1 MTQRYTPEQAERMKK
16 RRYWF
21 YVDGQRFSSA
31 KAVNDYLGE
40 SLCHA
45 AWRADLIAA
54 SGGENMQIGDRTV
67 PVKRG
72 GHTIV
77 LERREDLIDKSVR
90 DYNAARKKLLSVGWS
105 AEEID
110 NLGNGQ
116 LYSEYKAE
124 LARQRLDI
132 PHFEKQ
138 EIKYTRVKIRPA
150 QGVFRARVMT
160 NWDNRC
166 AITGIGLALEAAHII
181 SHASGGTPTVENGLC
196 LAADLHTLMDR
207 GHLLIDGNVVRLSD
221 EAKEEPRYSGLD
233 GTVLRKPRQP
243 VVFPDSQ

>member
-1 MTQRYTPEQAERMKK
+1 MAQRYPPEQAERMKK
-16 RRYWF
+16 RRYWY
-21 YVDGQRFSSA
+21 YVDGQPFSSA
-31 KAVNDYLGE
+31 TKVNEYFGK
-40 SLCHA
+40 SLCTTS
-45 AWRADLIAA
+45 WRADLVMA
-54 SGGENMQIGDRTV
+54 SGGENMRIGDRTM
-67 PVKRG
+67 PVLLR
-72 GHTIV
+72 GHTII
-77 LERREDLIDKSVR
+77 LERREELIESGR
-90 DYNAARKKLLSVGWS
+90 NYNAARKKLLSVGWS

-124 LARQRLDI
+124 LARQRLDT

-166 AITGIGLALEAAHII
+166 AITGTGLALEAAHII
-181 SHASGGTPTVENGLC
+181 SHASGGAPTVENGLC

-233 GTVLRKPRQP
+233 GTVLRNPRRP

>member
-1 MTQRYTPEQAERMKK
+1 MKK
-16 RRYWF
+16 RRYWY
-21 YVDGQRFSSA
+21 YVDGQPFSSA
-31 KAVNDYLGE
+31 TKVNEYFGK
-40 SLCHA
+40 SLCTTS
-45 AWRADLIAA
+45 WRADLVMA
-54 SGGENMQIGDRTV
+54 SGGENMRIGDRTM
-67 PVKRG
+67 PVLLR
-72 GHTIV
+72 GHTII
-77 LERREDLIDKSVR
+77 LERREELIESGR
-90 DYNAARKKLLSVGWS
+90 NYNAARKKLLSVGWS

-124 LARQRLDI
+124 LARQRLDT

-166 AITGIGLALEAAHII
+166 AITGTGLALEAAHII
-181 SHASGGTPTVENGLC
+181 SHASGGAPTVENGLC

-233 GTVLRKPRQP
+233 GTVLRNPRRP

>member
-1 MTQRYTPEQAERMKK
+1 
-16 RRYWF
+16 
-21 YVDGQRFSSA
+21 
-31 KAVNDYLGE
+31 
-40 SLCHA
+40 
-45 AWRADLIAA
+45 
-54 SGGENMQIGDRTV
+54 
-67 PVKRG
+67 
-72 GHTIV
+72 
-77 LERREDLIDKSVR
+77 
-90 DYNAARKKLLSVGWS
+90 
-105 AEEID
+105 D

>member
-1 MTQRYTPEQAERMKK
+1 MKK

-21 YVDGQRFSSA
+21 YVDGQPFSSA
-31 KAVNDYLGE
+31 TKVNEYFGK
-40 SLCHA
+40 SLCTA
-45 AWRADLIAA
+45 SWRADLVMA
-54 SGGENMQIGDRTV
+54 SGGENMRIGDRTV
-67 PVKRG
+67 PVLRR
-72 GHTIV
+72 GHTII
-77 LERREDLIDKSVR
+77 LERREGLIEFGR
-90 DYNAARKKLLSVGWS
+90 DYNAAREKLLSVGWS

-110 NLGNGQ
+110 NLDNGQ
-116 LYSEYKAE
+116 LYSEYEAE

-138 EIKYTRVKIRPA
+138 ERKYTRVKIRPA

-166 AITGIGLALEAAHII
+166 AITGTGLALEAAHII
-181 SHASGGTPTVENGLC
+181 SHASGGKPTVENGLC

-233 GTVLRKPRQP
+233 GTVLRKPHRP
-243 VVFPDSQ
+243 VAFPDSQ

>member
-31 KAVNDYLGE
+31 TKVNEYFGK
-40 SLCHA
+40 SLCTA
-45 AWRADLIAA
+45 SWRTDLVMA
-54 SGGENMQIGDRTV
+54 SGGENMRIGDRTM
-67 PVKRG
+67 PVLLR
-72 GHTIV
+72 GHTII
-77 LERREDLIDKSVR
+77 LERREGLIESGR
-90 DYNAARKKLLSVGWS
+90 DYNAAREKLLSVGWS

-110 NLGNGQ
+110 NLDNGQ
-116 LYSEYKAE
+116 LYSEYEAE

-166 AITGIGLALEAAHII
+166 AITGTGLALEAAHII
-181 SHASGGTPTVENGLC
+181 SHASGGAPTVENGLC

-233 GTVLRKPRQP
+233 GTVLRKPRRP

>member
-1 MTQRYTPEQAERMKK
+1 MR
-16 RRYWF
+16 
-21 YVDGQRFSSA
+21 
-31 KAVNDYLGE
+31 
-40 SLCHA
+40 
-45 AWRADLIAA
+45 
-54 SGGENMQIGDRTV
+54 IGDRTM
-67 PVKRG
+67 PVLLR
-72 GHTIV
+72 GHTII
-77 LERREDLIDKSVR
+77 LERREELIESGR
-90 DYNAARKKLLSVGWS
+90 NYNAARKKLLSVGWS

-124 LARQRLDI
+124 LARQRLDT

-160 NWDNRC
+160 NWDNCC
-166 AITGIGLALEAAHII
+166 AITGTGLALEAAHII
-181 SHASGGTPTVENGLC
+181 SHASGGAPTVENGLC

-233 GTVLRKPRQP
+233 GTVLRNPRRP

>member
-1 MTQRYTPEQAERMKK
+1 PHSSLNYRTPAEFAAGWRNGKIEGK
-16 RRYWF
+16 QTDITNWRLCLI
-21 YVDGQRFSSA
+21 
-31 KAVNDYLGE
+31 LG
-40 SLCHA
+40 A
-45 AWRADLIAA
+45 
-54 SGGENMQIGDRTV
+54 
-67 PVKRG
+67 
-72 GHTIV
+72 GH
-77 LERREDLIDKSVR
+77 
-90 DYNAARKKLLSVGWS
+90 
-105 AEEID
+105 D

-150 QGVFRARVMT
+150 QGVFRSRVMT

-166 AITGIGLALEAAHII
+166 AITGTGLALEAAHII
-181 SHASGGTPTVENGLC
+181 SHASGGAPTVENGLC

>member
-1 MTQRYTPEQAERMKK
+1 MR
-16 RRYWF
+16 
-21 YVDGQRFSSA
+21 
-31 KAVNDYLGE
+31 
-40 SLCHA
+40 
-45 AWRADLIAA
+45 
-54 SGGENMQIGDRTV
+54 IGDRTM
-67 PVKRG
+67 PVLLR
-72 GHTIV
+72 GHTII
-77 LERREDLIDKSVR
+77 LERREELIESGR
-90 DYNAARKKLLSVGWS
+90 NYNAARKKLLSVGWS

-124 LARQRLDI
+124 LARQRLDT

-166 AITGIGLALEAAHII
+166 AITGTGLALEAAHII
-181 SHASGGTPTVENGLC
+181 SHASGGAPTVENGLC

-207 GHLLIDGNVVRLSD
+207 GHLLIDVNVVRLSD

-233 GTVLRKPRQP
+233 GTVLRNPRRP